1 MSVTSGRLC
10 YLILRE
16 VFDESVASVGNKLHE
31 WNEQTLQQLLQIPPR
46 VPKTPEAL
54 VVLIHH
60 NLVTFQECPRTGRVI
75 YNILE
80 DRILSLIKFPR
91 YLILCKTLFGDEVII
106 FLTPKK
112 GFILILNNFI
122 CDFFRVN

>member
-16 VFDESVASVGNKLHE
+16 VFDESVASVGDKLKQ
-31 WNEQTLQQLLQIPPR
+31 WNDQTLQQLLLPPR

-91 YLILCKTLFGDEVII
+91 YLILCKTLFGDEVM
-106 FLTPKK
+106 FLTPK
-112 GFILILNNFI
+112 
-122 CDFFRVN
+122 